1 MSDLLDKRVQ
11 EWGVWYLSN
20 RKRIPEMDLKKRL
33 DFTDKALQGCIE
45 LLAIACKDLQ
55 FLERRDPRRKLYLP
69 REMHMIDDNGNVQR
83 FSDG

>member
-1 MSDLLDKRVQ
+1 MSDFLDQRVE

-55 FLERRDPRRKLYLP
+55 FLERRDPRRRLYLP
-69 REMHMIDDNGNVQR
+69 RALNMVNDDGTVQR
-83 FSDG
+83 FSE